1 MNPLSA
7 SSMADGTFTVRDG
20 GGHRDSGS
28 TSGQAIL
35 AAFIPTFITAVVY
48 IAIFVGIRN
57 RYQKIYAPRTFLGT
71 VPAKDRTPQER
82 VSGGHWFRDFRQLPD
97 RFVLQHNSMDA
108 YLYLRFLKAIIGIC
122 VVGCCLTWPILFP
135 IHATGG
141 GKATQLDRLTTGN
154 IVRKG
159 HWWAHVAVAWVF
171 FLGIVAFI
179 AWERLRLIGIRQ
191 AYYLSDEYASR
202 LSSRTVLWV
211 NAPRDACQPE
221 NMQKCFGEDATKLWA
236 VRDTGDLE
244 SLIEKRNGAAYALE
258 RAELDLIIQAVKLH
272 KDKGQLALANG
283 ANGGSDLESQHP
295 VPRRKRPTQRETPL
309 VGKKVDAI
317 DKSRTTVGELA
328 ERIDARRV
336 APSRNVPEHS
346 AVFVAFNSQPAA
358 HRAYQEISFQPRI
371 PMQDRFLAVQPKE
384 VLWHNLA
391 KPVTERLSKASLAL
405 TFVIVFTIF
414 FSIPVGLIGTISNVE
429 KLAETVSWLSWVN
442 NLPPVLLGLLTGLLP
457 PFLVSYFVSYVP
469 KLFRHI
475 AKLSG
480 EPTTPQ
486 AELKTQAWYFAFQV
500 FQVFLVTT
508 TASGAL
514 PVVKQIAQNPASA
527 PTLLAESLPK
537 ASNFY
542 LTYFI
547 LQGTASAASNVLNY
561 SDLFQYLFDD
571 YMAKT
576 PREKYSV
583 HAQMKGTPWASWLP
597 KFTNLLVIAI
607 AYSCIAPLVVG
618 FAAVGISMYYLSYRY
633 NLLYVILTK
642 VDTKGEAYKRALQQV
657 PTGVYLAELC
667 LIGLMSASG
676 ATAQTALM
684 IVLLL
689 LTAVINF
696 ILDRMLRPLEL
707 YLGVDIWQEMEVP
720 LLAEEDG
727 INPNDQ
733 QALHGAS
740 HSRRLGLIILPKPAP
755 RVLSDFFDSIISAG
769 RMQAQD
775 WLSDSSAARG
785 EDAEPMKDEE
795 MEKVYLAPALT
806 SKTPKLW
813 IPSDSMG
820 VAKREIEEN
829 KAAGIT
835 TTDEGAEIDEDG
847 KMHWDHDFEQ
857 VPIFKKP
864 TRI

>member
-1 MNPLSA
+1 MA
-7 SSMADGTFTVRDG
+7 SSSISIRDG

-35 AAFIPTFITAVVY
+35 SAFIPTAITAVVY

-57 RYQKIYAPRTFLGT
+57 RYQKIYAPRTFLGI
-71 VPAKDRTPQER
+71 VPVKDRTPSVR

-108 YLYLRFLKAIIGIC
+108 YLYLRFLKVIIGIC
-122 VVGCCLTWPILFP
+122 VVGCCLTWPVLFP
-135 IHATGG
+135 INATGG
-141 GKATQLDRLTTGN
+141 GDSTQLDRLTTGN
-154 IVRKG
+154 VLKKG

-179 AWERLRLIGIRQ
+179 AWERLRLIGVRQ
-191 AYYLSDEYASR
+191 AYYRSDEYASR
-202 LSSRTVLWV
+202 LSSRTVLWL

-221 NMQKCFGEDATKLWA
+221 NMVKFFGEEATKLWA

-258 RAELDLIIQAVKLH
+258 RAELDLIIEAVQLRKS
-272 KDKGQLALANG
+272 KGQVAPANRT
-283 ANGGSDLESQHP
+283 NGGTELESQDP
-295 VPRRKRPTQRETPL
+295 VPRRKRPTQREMPL
-309 VGKKVDAI
+309 VGTKVDAI
-317 DKSRTTVGELA
+317 DKSRATVGKLA
-328 ERIDARRV
+328 ERIDARRL
-336 APSRNVPEHS
+336 APSRNIPEQS

-358 HRAYQEISFQPRI
+358 HRAYQQITFQPRL
-371 PMQDRFLAVQPKE
+371 PTQDRFLAVQPKE
-384 VLWHNLA
+384 VLWQNLA
-391 KPVTERLSKASLAL
+391 KSATERVSKASLAL

-414 FSIPVGLIGTISNVE
+414 FSIPVGLIGTISNV
-429 KLAETVSWLSWVN
+429 KTLAETVSWLSWVN
-442 NLPPVLLGLLTGLLP
+442 SLPPVILGLLTGLLP

-469 KLFRHI
+469 KLFRHV
-475 AKLSG
+475 AKFSG

-514 PVVKQIAQNPASA
+514 PVAMQIVKNPTSA
-527 PTLLAESLPK
+527 PALLAQSLPK

-561 SDLFQYLFDD
+561 SDLLEYLFED

-576 PREKYSV
+576 PREKYTL

-607 AYSCIAPLVVG
+607 AYSCIAPLVMG

-642 VDTKGEAYKRALQQV
+642 VDTKGEAYKRALQQI

-676 ATAQTALM
+676 AAAQTVFM
-684 IVLLL
+684 IILLV

-696 ILDRMLRPLEL
+696 LLDRMLRPLEL

-727 INPNDQ
+727 IDPNDEA
-733 QALHGAS
+733 ALHAAS
-740 HSRRLGLIILPKPAP
+740 HSRRLGLGILPKPAP
-755 RVLSDFFDSIISAG
+755 RILSDFFDSIISAG
-769 RMQAQD
+769 RRQAQD
-775 WLSDSSAARG
+775 WLSEPSAARG
-785 EDAEPMKDEE
+785 EDAEPMTDDE
-795 MEKVYLAPALT
+795 MEKVYLAPAFT

-813 IPSDSMG
+813 IPSDSLG
-820 VAKREIEEN
+820 VAKKEIEEN
-829 KAAGIT
+829 KAVGIT
-835 TTDEGAEIDEDG
+835 TSDEGAEIDEDG
-847 KMHWDHDFEQ
+847 VLHWDHDFDH

-864 TRI
+864 TPI

>member
-1 MNPLSA
+1 MA
-7 SSMADGTFTVRDG
+7 SSSISIRDG

-35 AAFIPTFITAVVY
+35 SAFIPTAITAVVY

-57 RYQKIYAPRTFLGT
+57 RYQKIYAPRTFLGI
-71 VPAKDRTPQER
+71 VPVKDRTPSVR

-108 YLYLRFLKAIIGIC
+108 YLYLRFLKVIIGIC
-122 VVGCCLTWPILFP
+122 VVGCCLTWPVLFP
-135 IHATGG
+135 INATGG
-141 GKATQLDRLTTGN
+141 GDSTQLDRLTTGN
-154 IVRKG
+154 VLKKG

-179 AWERLRLIGIRQ
+179 AWERLRLIGVRQ
-191 AYYLSDEYASR
+191 AYYRSDEYASR
-202 LSSRTVLWV
+202 LSSRTVLWL

-221 NMQKCFGEDATKLWA
+221 NMVKFFGEEATKLWA

-258 RAELDLIIQAVKLH
+258 RAELDLIIEAVQLRKS
-272 KDKGQLALANG
+272 KGQVAPANRT
-283 ANGGSDLESQHP
+283 NGGTELESQDP
-295 VPRRKRPTQRETPL
+295 VPRRKRPTQREMPL
-309 VGKKVDAI
+309 VGTKVDAI
-317 DKSRTTVGELA
+317 DKSRATVGKLA
-328 ERIDARRV
+328 ERIDARRL
-336 APSRNVPEHS
+336 APSRNIPEQS

-358 HRAYQEISFQPRI
+358 HRAYHLPAAFANARPLPSRTAEGGTS
-371 PMQDRFLAVQPKE
+371 
-384 VLWHNLA
+384 
-391 KPVTERLSKASLAL
+391 VTERVSKASLAL

-414 FSIPVGLIGTISNVE
+414 FSIPVGLIGTISNV
-429 KLAETVSWLSWVN
+429 KTLAETVSWLSWVN
-442 NLPPVLLGLLTGLLP
+442 SLPPVILGLLTGLLP

-469 KLFRHI
+469 KLFRHV
-475 AKLSG
+475 AKFSG

-514 PVVKQIAQNPASA
+514 PVAMQIVKNPTSA
-527 PTLLAESLPK
+527 PALLAQSLPK

-561 SDLFQYLFDD
+561 SDLLEYLFED

-576 PREKYSV
+576 PREKYTL

-607 AYSCIAPLVVG
+607 AYSCIAPLVMG
-618 FAAVGISMYYLSYRY
+618 FAAVGIFMYYLSYRY

-642 VDTKGEAYKRALQQV
+642 VDTKGEAYKRALQQI

-676 ATAQTALM
+676 ATAQTVFM
-684 IVLLL
+684 IILLF
-689 LTAVINF
+689 LTAIINF
-696 ILDRMLRPLEL
+696 LLDRMLRPLEL

-727 INPNDQ
+727 IDPDDEA
-733 QALHGAS
+733 ALHAAS
-740 HSRRLGLIILPKPAP
+740 HSRRLGLRILPKPAP
-755 RVLSDFFDSIISAG
+755 RILSDFFDSIISAG
-769 RMQAQD
+769 RRQAQD
-775 WLSDSSAARG
+775 WLSEPSAARG
-785 EDAEPMKDEE
+785 DDDAEPMTDEE
-795 MEKVYLAPALT
+795 MAKVYLAPAFT

-813 IPSDSMG
+813 IPSDGLG
-820 VAKREIEEN
+820 VAKKEIEEN
-829 KAAGIT
+829 KAVGIT
-835 TTDEGAEIDEDG
+835 TTDEGAEVDEDG
-847 KMHWDHDFEQ
+847 VLHWDHDFEH
-857 VPIFKKP
+857 VPIFKKATP
-864 TRI
+864 V